1 MYILKWQELA
11 IDELI
16 PDSEGCGLWS
26 VGKKILSGNRSCL
39 SERFVF
45 LGEAPWVPRNRAG
58 LSDIAKLQ
66 HQHDR
71 KLKTNASFTMWGQ
84 PHLKPLR

>member
-1 MYILKWQELA
+1 MYILEWRELT

-16 PDSEGCGLWS
+16 PDSEGYGLWS
-26 VGKKILSGNRSCL
+26 VEKKILSGNHSCL
-39 SERFVF
+39 SERFVL
-45 LGEAPWVPRNRAG
+45 LGEAPQVPRNQAG

-71 KLKTNASFTMWGQ
+71 MLETNASSTMWGQ